1 MNRIHSPV
9 HRGTYPKTVCPPA
22 INAEQQTTHPLEH
35 TPPPALQSE
44 TTNSSNIGA
53 YTRIEPDPPS
63 NRISKF
69 PERRDVPPV
78 RPLQQGC
85 EINCGKWKRMD
96 DGRSHFGLLTI
107 RTHRRYVPT
116 FGDTPLSNFFYNT
129 VSSVFGA
136 VTYAFPISSV
146 ADGETGLKALCRRE
160 RVELSRFGRLGFT
173 GFRLLPASPIFW
185 A

>member
-63 NRISKF
+63 NRISKS

-78 RPLQQGC
+78 RPLRIGC
-85 EINCGKWKRMD
+85 ER
-96 DGRSHFGLLTI
+96 
-107 RTHRRYVPT
+107 
-116 FGDTPLSNFFYNT
+116 
-129 VSSVFGA
+129 
-136 VTYAFPISSV
+136 
-146 ADGETGLKALCRRE
+146 
-160 RVELSRFGRLGFT
+160 RFGRT
-173 GFRLLPASPIFW
+173 GGTSLPAGIRLHRKISISHWVAFGHKKSVGEFLLRHRKIK
-185 A
+185 AVK